1 MALRRYLEGGFMAA
15 TLDLSPDELLT
26 TTRAVRRRLDFT
38 REVPR
43 ELIEECLEIAL
54 QAPSASN
61 HQGWHFVVVTDPEV
75 RRRIADEYRKAW
87 EIYLTLPISAG
98 NLPVTGEAR
107 KGEQKRVVDS
117 AQYMADH
124 FEEAPVFLIPCID
137 ATFGGEDNVMSCTRY
152 GSVIQAAWSFQLAAR
167 ARGLGSCWTTLHL
180 IFAKEVA
187 EILDLP
193 DSIEQVA
200 LIPVGYSKGT
210 DFKPAPREPL
220 AEKLH
225 YNAW

>member
-1 MALRRYLEGGFMAA
+1 MAA

-26 TTRAVRRRLDFT
+26 TTRAVRRRLDFD

-61 HQGWHFVVVTDPEV
+61 HQGWHFVVVTDPDL

-87 EIYLTLPISAG
+87 EIYLTLPVSAG
-98 NLPVTGEAR
+98 NLPVKGKAR

-124 FEEAPVFLIPCID
+124 FEQAPVFVIPCID

-200 LIPVGYSKGT
+200 LIPVGYYKGT
-210 DFKPAPREPL
+210 DFKPAPRQPL

-225 YNAW
+225 YDGW